1 MRVAV
6 VGAGI
11 GGLVAALDLREA
23 GCDVVVLEGADQVG
37 GKLRVDDVGD
47 LRVDVG
53 AESML
58 ARRPEAVDLAARV
71 GAELTRRPSRWPP
84 STTPRWRW

>member
-23 GCDVVVLEGADQVG
+23 GCDVVVLEGADPVG
-37 GKLRVDDVGD
+37 GKLRGDDVGD

-58 ARRPEAVDLAARV
+58 ARRPEAVDL
-71 GAELTRRPSRWPP
+71 
-84 STTPRWRW
+84 